1 MYIESHVIAQWLYI
15 WQFSQYG
22 AKVQGTKQNQTNV
35 TASKNPLHTKGNK
48 TVKWQ
53 PKHCSLSMLPSKG
66 SYVMSLL

>member
-35 TASKNPLHTKGNK
+35 TASKTLCIQKETKQLNGNLNTAVYPCYPLRAH
-48 TVKWQ
+48 
-53 PKHCSLSMLPSKG
+53 M
-66 SYVMSLL
+66 